1 MSHDC
6 ILIRYYSNLDYSLI
20 PLICRISK
28 ILPVGRRTDCH
39 TSGYERAALSVGR
52 CSSRR
57 PRRRECPTSSNAFS
71 PLLVAPHHSSMSEA
85 YSPPVSFVKRSVKR
99 PTRPT
104 LSTKKSRGG
113 DITPRASP
121 TSLDQT
127 VEDLQTLDMAAS
139 FLQHCAFCEKQ
150 IMHPSNNMLYCS
162 QA

>member
-6 ILIRYYSNLDYSLI
+6 ILIPYYSNIDYSLI
-20 PLICRISK
+20 PPICRISK

-71 PLLVAPHHSSMSEA
+71 PLLVAPHNSSMSEA

-113 DITPRASP
+113 DITPRAYP
-121 TSLDQT
+121 TSLDQI